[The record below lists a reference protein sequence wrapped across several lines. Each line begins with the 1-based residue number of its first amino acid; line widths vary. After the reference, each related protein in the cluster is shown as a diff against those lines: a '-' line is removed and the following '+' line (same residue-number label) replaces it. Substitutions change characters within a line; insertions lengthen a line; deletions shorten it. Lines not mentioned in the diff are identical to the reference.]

1 MSKILTLDTIR
12 EEADREYGAP
22 VQVQISKDTTV
33 SLKNVMRLR
42 KDVRKD
48 ILTQLEAIRTI
59 NDKADGDKT
68 EADAEKLT
76 DAVFKILELAAGR
89 DSETLMDAVDEDVAL
104 ATKILNYWLEE
115 TQVGGSLQLG
125 GLIDDYGDALYADFR
140 AEYHMNLA
148 DLFDPASRL
157 GPIQVLAL
165 IKELPREGRFWS
177 EKQGGPQFRGW
188 DDQTYTT
195 AALVNEIRALKFMY
209 LLANTSKDKRRR
221 LTPPE
226 PFPVPQVKAHK
237 AKKYKPGSFGAVA
250 AMRMAA
256 SRNRKAQATG
266 R

>member
-1 MSKILTLDTIR
+1 MSTILNLDNIR
-12 EEADREYGAP
+12 EEADREFGAP
-22 VQVQISKDTTV
+22 VPIQIDKDTVVHLRNAT
-33 SLKNVMRLR
+33 RLR

-48 ILTQLEAIRTI
+48 VLKQLDIIKAV
-59 NDKADGDKT
+59 NDKSSDDTT
-68 EADAEKLT
+68 EADVDKLT
-76 DAVFKILELAAGR
+76 NAVFKILSLAAGR
-89 DSETLMDAVDEDVAL
+89 DSKTLLDAIDEDVAV
-104 ATKILNYWLEE
+104 ATKILNHWLEE

-140 AEYHMNLA
+140 SHYHMNLA
-148 DLFDPASRL
+148 DLFDPTSRL

-188 DDQTYTT
+188 TDQTYTT

>member
-1 MSKILTLDTIR
+1 MNLTRNPCQTGERYLWRAAAPPTPLFARRQSKGLPPMSKILTLDTIR

-115 TQVGGSLQLG
+115 TQVG
-125 GLIDDYGDALYADFR
+125 
-140 AEYHMNLA
+140 E
-148 DLFDPASRL
+148 ASS
-157 GPIQVLAL
+157 
-165 IKELPREGRFWS
+165 S
-177 EKQGGPQFRGW
+177 E
-188 DDQTYTT
+188 D
-195 AALVNEIRALKFMY
+195 
-209 LLANTSKDKRRR
+209 
-221 LTPPE
+221 
-226 PFPVPQVKAHK
+226 
-237 AKKYKPGSFGAVA
+237 
-250 AMRMAA
+250 
-256 SRNRKAQATG
+256 
-266 R
+266 